1 MTRHGTIA
9 EVLVLINQWVLK
21 TSSWDSGATE
31 EERDYGMIL
40 VDEEDLD
47 ELFSQLADLLE
58 LARVAGLYP

>member
-58 LARVAGLYP
+58 LARDAGLYP